1 MRRTYAEKL
10 AEEQSTT
17 FVGRDFYV
25 QPPSSNASAK
35 EWDEWMRKDRRKR
48 AGAKAAFTRGQK
60 QVDLELDQKVFKHEG
75 VWRSQTPIGFSGS
88 EETGFSVEP
97 IQESN
102 QEKLADRDKL
112 LAEPKRKSGSR
123 SKHKS
128 ARRRANRRARKQQ
141 GQEIKTWKRG

>member
-48 AGAKAAFTRGQK
+48 AGAKAAFTRK
-60 QVDLELDQKVFKHEG
+60 QSRTEPVLDQTVIKHEG
-75 VWRSQTPIGFSGS
+75 VWRSQTPMAFNGT
-88 EETGFSVEP
+88 ELTGYSVEP
-97 IQESN
+97 VQKATQE
-102 QEKLADRDKL
+102 QEIDRARSA
-112 LAEPKRKSGSR
+112 AEPKRKSGSR
-123 SKHKS
+123 SRHRN
-128 ARRRANRRARKQQ
+128 ARRKANRKARQQNVKVWRAK
-141 GQEIKTWKRG
+141 